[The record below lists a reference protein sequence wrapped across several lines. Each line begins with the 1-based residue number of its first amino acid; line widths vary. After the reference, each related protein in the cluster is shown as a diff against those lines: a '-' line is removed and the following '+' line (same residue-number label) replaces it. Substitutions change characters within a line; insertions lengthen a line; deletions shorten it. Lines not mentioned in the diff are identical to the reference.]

1 MTGDTTK
8 RNPRSGVRAP
18 LGALCRQ
25 AKAVA
30 SSRDLLPFD
39 DIPASRAPAHL
50 PEFARS
56 AVSALLA
63 SSLVFFGGIEFAHA
77 QFNSFLIGKGGD
89 GAANGDTQSGEAGG
103 GGGGIG
109 GGGGAGGG
117 GGGGGVGGGG
127 AAVAG
132 SGQTGGGM
140 GGSGI
145 AGGRGGTPNNMI
157 GGWSAG
163 GDGGVGGGGGASVG
177 GNNAGGG
184 GAIGGA
190 GGSSTLNPGGSGGT
204 RFGGTGQNGSDNQGG
219 RGSFY
224 GGGGGGANPFTAS
237 GSGGGGG
244 ALSPI
249 LGGAAGSQPGQGANS
264 AQTSN
269 VVTFGPTE
277 VSSFRFMGVGGG
289 GGGGSHQSA
298 GSAGGA
304 GTLILDGADLSAAY
318 SVLVGGAG
326 GGAGGNLAGGGG
338 AGGNG
343 TLTLV
348 NGATLT
354 VGETLLVGGSGGGG
368 SGMAQGGAGGSGTM
382 TIAASTLTA
391 GTIALAGENGFG
403 INAEGGAGGAGTLT
417 VSDGAQVTSDV
428 LTIASSAGS
437 SGTLNIGAATGMAP
451 AHAGTISVPV
461 IAFGD
466 GDGRIVFNHA
476 GNPDGSDH
484 AFESV
489 MTGAGTIDHL
499 AGNTI
504 FHGSNT
510 TADRFT
516 GTLNLSGGEL
526 TVDGVFG
533 DVGSLWGNAAVNI
546 TGGKLAA
553 SGTIGATVTVA
564 GGGIFAGS
572 GTVNGSVNVMD
583 GVIEGRT
590 GRTLTVAGNMA
601 LSANSVMDVTLNRL
615 SFAPIIDVA
624 GYLQL
629 DGTLNVS
636 STGGLGAGVYRLVDY
651 RGALGDRGLVIG
663 TVPGGVDPADLSVQT
678 SVARQVNLVVASN
691 MVLGFWDGGDPD
703 LHNNGSVDGGTGIW
717 DSTGSNWTDQGGS
730 TNGVFQPNPTFA
742 VFQGTGGTVTV
753 DVATGLLGV
762 TGMQFAVDGY
772 RIEGDGL
779 ALQGANGQTVIRVGN
794 GTVDGAAMTATVS
807 SVLSGASSL
816 VKDDLG
822 TLALTGANTY
832 TGGTELR
839 AGTLSITSDS
849 ALGAAAGGLTFS
861 GGTLSAAADLSS
873 ARNIQITGQN
883 KAVFD
888 ISADTQASFS
898 GLVTGTGGMIKR
910 GDGTLS
916 LGGGSAGRNTYSGG
930 TTVEAGTLRL
940 LDSYFAGTGST
951 LGSGNITMAGGTTL
965 SFGGS
970 PYRSLGGVL
979 LNGDVTFDVDQ
990 GQNAGLWQP
999 VSGTGGLTKTG
1010 AGTLTLEGH
1019 NTFLGNVHV
1028 REGTLRL
1035 DSWSGE
1041 ANRSIADTARVT
1053 VSAGAKVSVDDAET
1067 IGELVGDGT
1076 VDVAY
1081 AGVTGLTVG
1090 GNNTDF
1096 VFGGNISGGDATPI
1110 SPSPSYGLTKT
1121 GSGTLTLTGVSDSL
1135 RGMQISSG
1143 TLAVE
1148 GSLASSLVDV
1158 GTGAS
1163 LRGSGEIEGTVR
1175 VFGGGTLEGSYG
1187 TTLSTGGLI
1196 LARGALLN
1204 VSLGI
1209 PSSTALFSVSGDLAL
1224 NGTLNVEDAGGFG
1237 AGIYRLIDYGG
1248 ALTGNGLL
1256 IGAVPQGVSPSE
1268 LTLQT
1273 AVAGQ
1278 VNLVSRVG
1286 TPLGFW
1292 DGGNASLHANGS
1304 IDGGNGTWSLGGAN
1318 WTDQSGTVSGPFR
1331 PNPTFAVFQ
1340 GVGGTV
1346 TVDGAA
1352 GSIGVTGM
1360 QFASAGY
1367 RIEGD
1372 PVMLEGHGGD
1382 TVIRVGDG
1390 SQAGAA
1396 ITTSIASALTG
1407 ASSLIKADLGTLIL
1421 TGANS
1426 YTGPTVVQGGT
1437 LIGDAASIRNNI
1449 RNRGT
1454 LVFEQASDARFAGN
1468 IGDVSGVRGQMIK
1481 RGSGLLTLTGTSTL
1495 GWTVEAGGLTSASD
1509 RFLGDVA
1516 IASGASFT
1524 FEQSYGGSYAGK
1536 LTGAGTL
1543 SFEGGGAVKLTGDSS
1558 GFDGL
1563 TTISGGMLAVNG
1575 NLGGSALVDR
1585 DGRLQ
1590 GSGTLGSGA
1599 SSVVTVADG
1608 GTLAPGNSIGTL
1620 TINGSLVMNAGSRF
1634 EVEVMPG
1641 GTASDRI
1648 VVTGTATLDGGT
1660 VAHVGMT
1667 GAYRPTATYTI
1678 LSAAGGV
1685 SGRFDAVTS
1694 DFAFLDPTLAYTGND
1709 VTLSLTR
1716 NQIGFADAGVTR
1728 NQIATAEALETLG
1741 FGNALYE
1748 QVVQLDAATARTAF
1762 DQLSGEIYA
1771 SAVTGLIED
1780 SRFVRN
1786 SANDRIRAAFGDV
1799 GASTAPVTTYG
1810 EHGPV
1815 LAPAISTEGISV
1827 WSSAYGSWGRTD
1839 SDGNADAIDRATGGL
1854 LMGVDAPMFDGWRL
1868 GLLGGYS
1875 HTSVEADARTSSAS
1889 VGSYHLGL
1897 YGGTNW
1903 DALSFR
1909 SGLAYSRHEID
1920 TRRTVDF
1927 VGFADGLTGSNDAGT
1942 VQAFGELGYAI
1953 DTTLGRI
1960 EPFANLAYVNT
1971 HTGRFSERGGAA
1983 ALAGLSNDNV
1993 VTFTTLGIRGD
2004 STIDFGDVSARLTG
2018 MLGWRHALGDTTPE
2032 MTHAFAGS
2040 NAFTIAGSP
2049 IAQNA
2054 LAVEVGLS
2062 LDLTSN
2068 ATLGVSYQGQIAGQA
2083 QEHGLKANLG
2093 IRF

>member
-1 MTGDTTK
+1 M
-8 RNPRSGVRAP
+8 RAP
-18 LGALCRQ
+18 LGALCRE

-30 SSRDLLPFD
+30 SSCDLPPFN
-39 DIPASRAPAHL
+39 DIPASREPAHL

-77 QFNSFLIGKGGD
+77 QFNSLLIGKGGD
-89 GAANGDTQSGEAGG
+89 GAANGNPQSIEAGG

-145 AGGRGGTPNNMI
+145 AGGRGGTPDMV
-157 GGWSAG
+157 GTWSAG

-190 GGSSTLNPGGSGGT
+190 GGSSTINPGGSGGT
-204 RFGGTGQNGSDNQGG
+204 WFDGAGQNGNGNQGG
-219 RGSFY
+219 SGSFY
-224 GGGGGGANPFTAS
+224 GGGGGGANPFAAS
-237 GSGGGGG
+237 GGGGGGG

-249 LGGAAGSQPGQGANS
+249 LGGDAGSQPGQGANS

-269 VVTFGPTE
+269 TVTFGPTE

-298 GSAGGA
+298 GSAGGD
-304 GTLILDGADLSAAY
+304 GTLILDGANLSAAY

-391 GTIALAGENGFG
+391 GTIALAGKNGFG

-417 VSDGAQVTSDV
+417 VSDGAQVTADAF
-428 LTIASSAGS
+428 TIASSAGS

-451 AHAGTISVPV
+451 AHAGTISAPF

-476 GNPDGSDH
+476 GNSDGSDH

-489 MTGAGTIDHL
+489 ITGAGRIDHL

-546 TGGKLAA
+546 TGGKLAG
-553 SGTIGATVTVA
+553 SGTIGATVAVA

-572 GTVNGSVNVMD
+572 GTVNGSLNVMD

-590 GRTLTVAGNMA
+590 GRTLTVTGNMA

-691 MVLGFWDGGDPD
+691 TVLGFWDGGDPS
-703 LHNNGSVDGGTGIW
+703 LHNNGSVDGGSGIW
-717 DSTGSNWTDQGGS
+717 DSTGSSWTDQGGS
-730 TNGVFQPNPTFA
+730 TNGIFQPNPTFA

-753 DVATGLLGV
+753 DVAAGLLGV

-779 ALQGANGQTVIRVGN
+779 GLQGANGQTVIRVGN
-794 GTVDGAAMTATVS
+794 GTADGAAMTATVS

-822 TLALTGANTY
+822 TLALAGANTY

-910 GDGTLS
+910 GDGTLT

-930 TTVEAGTLRL
+930 TIVEAGTLRL

-979 LNGDVTFDVDQ
+979 LNGDVTFEVDQ
-990 GQNAGLWQP
+990 GRDAGLWQP
-999 VSGTGGLTKTG
+999 VSGTGGFTKTG

-1019 NTFLGNVHV
+1019 NTFSGDVHV

-1076 VDVAY
+1076 LDVAY

-1175 VFGGGTLEGSYG
+1175 VFGGGTLEGSSG

-1196 LARGALLN
+1196 LARGSSLN

-1209 PSSTALFSVSGDLAL
+1209 PSSTALFSVSGDLTL

-1292 DGGNASLHANGS
+1292 DGGDASLHANGS
-1304 IDGGNGTWSLGGAN
+1304 IDGGNGIWSLGGAN

-1372 PVMLEGHGGD
+1372 PIMLESHGGD

-1396 ITTSIASALTG
+1396 ITTSIESALTG

-1426 YTGPTVVQGGT
+1426 YTGSTVVQGGT
-1437 LIGDAASIRNNI
+1437 LIGDAASIRNDI

-1468 IGDVSGVRGQMIK
+1468 ISDVSGVRGQMIK
-1481 RGSGLLTLTGTSTL
+1481 QGSGLLTLTGTSTL

-1563 TTISGGMLAVNG
+1563 TTVSGGMLAVNG

-1648 VVTGTATLDGGT
+1648 VVTGAATLDGGT

-1667 GAYRPTATYTI
+1667 GAYRPTASYTI
-1678 LSAAGGV
+1678 LSAAGGL

-1716 NQIGFADAGVTR
+1716 NQLGFADAGVTR
-1728 NQIATAEALETLG
+1728 NQIAAAEALETLG
-1741 FGNALYE
+1741 FGNVLYE
-1748 QVVQLDAATARTAF
+1748 QVVQLDAVTARMAF

-1875 HTSVEADARTSSAS
+1875 HTSVEADARISSAS

-1920 TRRTVDF
+1920 TRRTVGF
-1927 VGFADGLTGSNDAGT
+1927 VGFADGLAVSYDAGT

-1953 DTTLGRI
+1953 DTTLARI

-1971 HTGRFSERGGAA
+1971 HTGRFSERGGVA
-1983 ALAGLSNDNV
+1983 ALAGLSNDNA

-2004 STIDFGDVSARLTG
+2004 STFDLGDVSARLTG

-2032 MTHAFAGS
+2032 MTHAVAGS

-2062 LDLTSN
+2062 LDLTPN

-2083 QEHGLKANLG
+2083 QDHGLKANLG